1 MDKFVRN
8 SLGAELNFS
17 DKPEILDSVLML
29 MPNDNYISFS
39 DNIPSIAPIEG
50 YVSQRM
56 GNKFSFSQSKHGGI
70 DIVAKL
76 GDCLLYT
83 SPSPR
88 D

>member
-29 MPNDNYISFS
+29 MPDDNYISFS
-39 DNIPSIAPIEG
+39 DNIPSIAPIQG

-56 GNKFSFSQSKHGGI
+56 GKKFSYQAQRK
-70 DIVAKL
+70 AWWN
-76 GDCLLYT
+76 
-83 SPSPR
+83 
-88 D
+88 